1 MVSSERVFIGLGA
14 NLGADLEELQTTL
27 QSALARIAALP
38 ATEVL
43 AVSSFWRSAPVAAT
57 GPDYLNAVAELRTA
71 MEPLQL
77 LHALQQIEAAHGR
90 QRPYRNAPRTLDL
103 DLLMH
108 GQRVQD
114 DTVLTLPH
122 PRLHERAF
130 VLKPLAE
137 IAPTVLH
144 PVLGSLLPWRERAS
158 EQACI
163 ALPRH

>member
-1 MVSSERVFIGLGA
+1 MTAGERVFIGLGA
-14 NLGADLEELQTTL
+14 NLGADLAVLKATL
-27 QSALARIAALP
+27 QSALAQMATLP
-38 ATEVL
+38 ATDVL
-43 AVSSFWRSAPVAAT
+43 AVSSFWRSAPVAAN

-108 GQRVQD
+108 GQRVQHD
-114 DTVLTLPH
+114 PVLTLPH

-158 EQACI
+158 AQPCTAL
-163 ALPRH
+163 ALP